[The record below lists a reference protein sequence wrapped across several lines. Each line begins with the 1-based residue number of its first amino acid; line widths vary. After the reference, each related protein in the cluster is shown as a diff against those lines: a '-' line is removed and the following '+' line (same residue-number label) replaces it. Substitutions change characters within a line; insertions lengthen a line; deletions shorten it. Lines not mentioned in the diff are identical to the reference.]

1 MERSQ
6 KMHNF
11 EVHSSWRILNRYWG
25 IMKSGTKMWDL
36 WGIFFYIQKGWTYSK
51 NYLSIHLVEEEAK
64 DNHQC
69 KNKKPAFNPTHS
81 RTSSSTSQSS
91 KSATNEMSS
100 NIDRLVQLQ
109 LQLHEWKEED
119 LNNYK
124 RKIALQQ
131 KEVTEATG
139 SSSEEISAIG
149 QNSPKRSKYVPSKD
163 FLLLFF

>member
-1 MERSQ
+1 M
-6 KMHNF
+6 
-11 EVHSSWRILNRYWG
+11 
-25 IMKSGTKMWDL
+25 
-36 WGIFFYIQKGWTYSK
+36 WGIFFYIQKGCTYSK

-69 KNKKPAFNPTHS
+69 KNKKPFNPTHS

-91 KSATNEMSS
+91 KSAANEMSS

-149 QNSPKRSKYVPSKD
+149 QSSPKRSKCVCSTI
-163 FLLLFF
+163 LTICMSVRIAL